1 MRLNLKMDFIA
12 DSVCNR
18 KLSAEG
24 ALELLYV
31 MNPELIKI
39 KGCNQ
44 DNPYHSLNLWDHL
57 VATTNNILE
66 LENFKHFGQQTKRV
80 LVMAALLHD
89 VGKPDVKA
97 TKYVER
103 YGREIDTFYGHAAVS
118 EKIAREILVR
128 DNSFNYNEMSMITFL
143 IKNHDAFANFRNNKE
158 NYTPITRKNVLKL
171 VTATTDT
178 ISTQNYNFLID
189 RQIALTYLAEVDIK
203 AHALMIR
210 DKDNNIIDTMEDK
223 LGRIRAIRK
232 IFKEE
237 KQND

>member
-44 DNPYHSLNLWDHL
+44 NNPYHRLNLWDHL

-66 LENFKHFGQQTKRV
+66 LENFKHFGQSSKRV

-103 YGREIDTFYGHAAVS
+103 YGKEIDTFYGHAAVS
-118 EKIAREILVR
+118 EKIAKDILTR
-128 DNSFNYNEMSMITFL
+128 DNSFNCNEISMITFL
-143 IKNHDAFANFRNNKE
+143 VNHHDAFSNFINNKE
-158 NYTPITRKNVLKL
+158 KYTTIARKNIMRMIKVPSDITSAQYRL
-171 VTATTDT
+171 
-178 ISTQNYNFLID
+178 LID
-189 RQIALTYLAEVDIK
+189 RYIALAYLVEADLK
-203 AHALMIR
+203 AHALIIR
-210 DKDNNIIDTMEDK
+210 DKDGNTIDTMENK
-223 LGRIRAIRK
+223 LSRIRIIRR
-232 IFKEE
+232 ILKEE
-237 KQND
+237 KQK

>member
-12 DSVCNR
+12 DSICNR

-39 KGCNQ
+39 KGCDQ
-44 DNPYHSLNLWDHL
+44 DNPYHRLNLWEHL
-57 VATTNNILE
+57 IATTNNILE
-66 LENFKHFGQQTKRV
+66 LENFKYFGQKTKSI
-80 LVMAALLHD
+80 LVIAALLHD

-118 EKIAREILVR
+118 EKIAREILTR
-128 DNSFNYNEMSMITFL
+128 DNSFNYNEISMITFL
-143 IKNHDAFANFRNNKE
+143 VKHHDAFSNFRNDKK
-158 NYTPITRKNVLKL
+158 NYTSITRKNVLKSL
-171 VTATTDT
+171 TRTADT
-178 ISTQNYNFLID
+178 ISAQNYNFLID
-189 RQIALTYLAEVDIK
+189 RQKALTYLAEADIK
-203 AHALMIR
+203 AQALIVR
-210 DKDNNIIDTMEDK
+210 DKDNNIVDTMGDK

-237 KQND
+237 QNV